1 MQNARKSFGYIAGL
15 LVHEPSRTEI
25 FHENRV
31 QEGLANCS
39 KPARHCNPK
48 SSSRVFGVRP
58 PHGVDLGQSL
68 HYPNISDNHI
78 PAIPEILPMLCRGV
92 RGATT
97 VEANDRE
104 EILTATRQLLALM
117 IRANGID
124 AKDVACAQFTTTPD
138 VNAEFP
144 ALAAR
149 QLGWLD
155 VPLLC
160 GHEMTVPGSLPFC
173 IRILVQ
179 WNTDKSQSEIE
190 HVYVREAKKL
200 RPDLSQLPP
209 VDWEELEQ
217 WISQQM
223 SEQ

>member
-1 MQNARKSFGYIAGL
+1 MA
-15 LVHEPSRTEI
+15 
-25 FHENRV
+25 
-31 QEGLANCS
+31 
-39 KPARHCNPK
+39 
-48 SSSRVFGVRP
+48 
-58 PHGVDLGQSL
+58 
-68 HYPNISDNHI
+68 
-78 PAIPEILPMLCRGV
+78 CRGV

-97 VEANDRE
+97 VEANERE

-138 VNAEFP
+138 VDAEFP

-160 GHEMTVPGSLPFC
+160 GHEMTVPGSLPLC
-173 IRILVQ
+173 VRILVQ
-179 WNTDKSQSEIE
+179 WNTDKSQKEIE
-190 HVYVREAKKL
+190 HIYVREAKKL

-217 WISQQM
+217 WISEQM
-223 SEQ
+223 GEP